1 MDNQQNTHHA
11 YLLFVTHTLLLF
23 CHSCVML
30 MHAGKTV
37 EYWAYGGD
45 FGSFPDD
52 AQFCINGMIWP
63 NREPHP
69 GCFEAKAA
77 MVTCTHTPHCPP
89 YHLVLSTFSSAHVG
103 FRWSPSIWSCSAL
116 TSCIQL
122 ICQIALIAACS
133 HDDVLLLAW
142 RYLASAQT
150 EGSILVIA
158 THMRQPVH
166 CVLAAAVFYSKCMHA
181 FHSTMCRSQRRQE
194 APLCPTRRLLGH
206 QHFYNVDFIARV
218 VSYYFVTIIPSI

>member
-1 MDNQQNTHHA
+1 
-11 YLLFVTHTLLLF
+11 
-23 CHSCVML
+23 ML

-166 CVLAAAVFYSKCMHA
+166 CVLAAAVFREQLHARLPFNNVSQSTPPRSATVPNKALAWTPTLLQCGFYCSYS
-181 FHSTMCRSQRRQE
+181 
-194 APLCPTRRLLGH
+194 LLLLGDH
-206 QHFYNVDFIARV
+206 YTL
-218 VSYYFVTIIPSI
+218 YG